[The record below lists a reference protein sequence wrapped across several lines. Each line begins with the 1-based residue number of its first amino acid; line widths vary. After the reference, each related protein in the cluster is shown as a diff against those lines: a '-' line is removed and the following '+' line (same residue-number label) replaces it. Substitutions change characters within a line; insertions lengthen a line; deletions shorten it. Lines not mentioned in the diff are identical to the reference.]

1 MQLSATAITALLLA
15 AGVGSFTET
24 AQTSTT
30 GHASASAMP
39 VTTPQSLQGQAGNGL
54 VRRAIAA

>member
-24 AQTSTT
+24 APASTI

-39 VTTPQSLQGQAGNGL
+39 VSTPQPLQDKAGNGL
-54 VRRAIAA
+54 VRQAIAA